1 MQAQPNHAAEVSSM
15 LRDVWYRW
23 SIRFFVV
30 HSSKLMVGV
39 LVLTVGL
46 KLISHNGADPWP

>member
-1 MQAQPNHAAEVSSM
+1 MQSQRNHAAEVSSM
-15 LRDVWYRW
+15 LRGVWHRW

-30 HSSKLMVGV
+30 HSSKLMVV
-39 LVLTVGL
+39 ALVLTVGL

>member
-1 MQAQPNHAAEVSSM
+1 MQAQPNHAAEVSYM
-15 LRDVWYRW
+15 LRNVWHRW

-46 KLISHNGADPWP
+46 KLISYNGADPWP